1 MSARLLR
8 WMTMTVAVAVMPVLA
23 ACSSSS
29 TSAAATSAAV
39 VTSSAPSSSAVGTS
53 SNADL
58 CQALV
63 AEKAKLKVLGDSFA
77 SKVDLSDLAGTK
89 QALSDLLSGANS
101 VVADSASLMSSAPQD
116 VQDALTT
123 IKDTLSSTASGIQSA
138 SSFQDLDNLSHA
150 FDSSD
155 MKSAV
160 NTVSDYIGG
169 QCG

>member
-1 MSARLLR
+1 MDDDDSGGRGDACPCRLQLLIDQR
-8 WMTMTVAVAVMPVLA
+8 GRDVGGGRHEQR
-23 ACSSSS
+23 
-29 TSAAATSAAV
+29 
-39 VTSSAPSSSAVGTS
+39 PSSSAVGTS